1 MPSLKKES
9 LDQSIELMIN
19 DQEQYSMPIRQKG
32 FYSGG
37 DLENVLS
44 DRRALK
50 LLQEISALPKGKGS
64 AACQLLFSTAFQR
77 HTNACRAIIKNA
89 TDPSA
94 PENQYYTLCSR
105 MAMSAAMFIAAD
117 TARMDVLEQQFVQL
131 DQWRDEIEP
140 LAKLPDRRSAT
151 GLPALW
157 DLAIAPDFR
166 LQVNV
171 LRLAALRSGNIEMLK
186 RVDGECARIQMKSK
200 TIPIVPWNAETTI
213 FEVWGDSP
221 LDKSKGVTEYIF
233 YNWNDKMAPVLSGG
247 DRVNIDQKQ
256 FVRELESIVFPK
268 SVVR

>member
-9 LDQSIELMIN
+9 LDQSIELMVN
-19 DQEQYSMPIRQKG
+19 EVSQYFMPVRHQG
-32 FYSGG
+32 FYSED

-44 DRRALK
+44 DRRTLK
-50 LLQEISALPKGKGS
+50 LLQEISALLKGRGS

-77 HTNACRAIIKNA
+77 HTNACRAMIKYA

-94 PENQYYTLCSR
+94 PENHYSTLCSI

-117 TARMDVLEQQFVQL
+117 TARLDVLEQQFAQL

-140 LAKLPDRRSAT
+140 LAKLPNQRISVNV
-151 GLPALW
+151 PALF
-157 DLAIAPDFR
+157 DFVIAPDFR

-171 LRLAALRSGNIEMLK
+171 LRLAGLRSGNSEMLK
-186 RVDGECARIQMKSK
+186 RVDEECARIQMKSK

-233 YNWNDKMAPVLSGG
+233 YNWSDKMAPVLSGG